1 MKKFGKFQKSEARA
15 TVDDGQSRLLLAV
28 DRSSVR
34 VALLT
39 APTMIVAFLLV
50 TSLSRMFIPVFSEPL
65 SRHIA
70 REIGEEPLNSFET
83 LKIIRHYNLAWCY
96 ITDAND
102 NILPATAAFAP
113 PATRVPQR
121 SQAVVLRGTPF
132 YESVVPL
139 STGRYLH
146 VGLSYGEWLSLPN
159 LLSGD
164 ALVAFLYAPIP
175 IGLLLTLSV
184 ITWAIVFFLME
195 SIVGLSMRLLGGSID
210 RMSSL
215 VDTNFTEVEIKEA
228 TEQKFVPQ
236 DFRALGLSLAI
247 LMRKILEQKEKR
259 KSDESNKL
267 NRQKKIFQTTQTR
280 ALASDERRRTDE
292 YSSVESGVFAVKFDR
307 ELGSAESSDD
317 FAVRLLDGVHE
328 TYADVVDYASFLKL
342 DRNQT
347 VEVETCLHLDDDSA
361 LLLKNVNHRELL
373 DERNIT
379 KKSIDIGP
387 MLIKKLGF
395 EELANKDGIG
405 RIVYLPFYTDG
416 KALGFLAIFIKKD
429 HTVSSERLKSL
440 ERFRDK
446 ALPLYYEHRLREE
459 QDEDRWTDR
468 ITGMGNKTFFQE
480 LMPRVI
486 SRAKVKEDGKFSF
499 LLLAPEFNTPDLARF
514 PAEMHDRWFFEI
526 GQLIN
531 GLLPV
536 SRRLVPERG
545 ATNYLIRYQEHT
557 VAIVLEGIGVTA
569 AVNVAEGIRNS
580 VANKAHWTG
589 GASDLIVSA
598 GVSMYPRDGNTVEE
612 IISRAAITLAYV
624 REKLGGNT
632 VIDCRQVPPGFKP
645 KEATEIAG
653 TLGVL
658 DCAGLLQSIATS
670 SNTGILIVENELGE
684 QFFISWIDGEPRQ
697 ATLGDL
703 TGVDAVI
710 EFITTFKNGHY
721 TFQQRAATDGTPSDL
736 HSLEHCLMES
746 ALAEDKMN
754 VALRAIPSADVL
766 IARLDNAN
774 GWGLIQQDQEIT
786 PKEAEALR
794 AVYSK
799 ADGKLPLSSIF
810 DSLSHIPT
818 AVKWRAS
825 GLLLQYNL
833 VNMKSG

>member
-1 MKKFGKFQKSEARA
+1 LKKFAKFQKNEART
-15 TVDDGQSRLLLAV
+15 TVDDGQSRLLLAL
-28 DRSSVR
+28 DRSSIR
-34 VALLT
+34 VALMIV
-39 APTMIVAFLLV
+39 PTMLMAFFMV
-50 TSLSRMFIPVFSEPL
+50 TTFSRAFIPAFAEPL

-70 REIGEEPLNSFET
+70 REVGDQPLNSFET

-96 ITDAND
+96 VTDAND

-113 PATRVPQR
+113 PTRRVPQR
-121 SQAVVLRGTPF
+121 SQTVKVRDQSF

-139 STGRYLH
+139 SPGRYLH
-146 VGLSYGEWLSLPN
+146 VGLGEGEWFSLPN

-175 IGLLLTLSV
+175 MGTLLALFV
-184 ITWAIVFFLME
+184 ITWLVVFFLME
-195 SIVGLSMRLLGGSID
+195 SIIGLSLRLLGGSID
-210 RMSSL
+210 RLSSL

-228 TEQKFVPQ
+228 TNQKLVPQ

-247 LMRKILEQKEKR
+247 LMRKVLELKEKD
-259 KSDESNKL
+259 KVDDNKWM
-267 NRQKKIFQTTQTR
+267 RQKKVFQTTENR
-280 ALASDERRRTDE
+280 AVNSESRKRSED

-307 ELGSAESSDD
+307 ELSSAESSGD

-328 TYADVVDYASFLKL
+328 TYSDVVDYASFLSL

-405 RIVYLPFYTDG
+405 RIVYLPFYHDG

-429 HTVSSERLKSL
+429 HTVSPERLRSL
-440 ERFRDK
+440 ERFRDR
-446 ALPLYYEHRLREE
+446 ALPLYQEHRLRES
-459 QDEDRWTDR
+459 QDEDRWTDP

-486 SRAKVKEDGKFSF
+486 SRAKVKDNDKFSF

-514 PAEMHDRWFFEI
+514 PAEMHDRWFAEI

-536 SRRLVPERG
+536 SKRLVPERG

-645 KEATEIAG
+645 KEASEIAG

-684 QFFISWIDGEPRQ
+684 QFFISWLDGEPRQ

-710 EFITTFKNGHY
+710 EFITTFKNGQY

-754 VALRAIPSADVL
+754 VALKVIPNVDVR
-766 IARLDNAN
+766 IARLDNVNA
-774 GWGLIQQDQEIT
+774 WGLLQQDQEIT
-786 PKEAEALR
+786 PKEVEALR
-794 AVYSK
+794 AVYGK
-799 ADGKLPLSSIF
+799 ADGNQPLSSIF

-833 VNMKSG
+833 VSMTLD